1 MGSLIDAV
9 RRGILGTLF
18 CWGALF
24 AQPGLNLVFYGDSLT
39 QGLPHL
45 NGETD
50 TYPFKVGQQFTGSTY
65 AKLGYHGQPTDYL
78 LVHLDSFLFGLIDT
92 SAAANILVLWA
103 GTNDCALGPIDCVQ
117 PAYTRLT
124 YIARAARGAGWKVVA
139 VTMIAR
145 NGWFADA
152 AHRQQFP
159 ANQTALNNL
168 LLNSTEFDAVADPSQ
183 ILSDASS
190 SYYYSDGTHLW
201 PSGYQIVADLVTQ
214 AIQQL
219 LAGSPRP
226 ANVVTH
232 QKPDY

>member
-1 MGSLIDAV
+1 MDGLT
-9 RRGILGTLF
+9 RKMFGILV
-18 CWGALF
+18 CSGALF
-24 AQPGLNLVFYGDSLT
+24 AQPKLNFVFYGDSLT

-50 TYPFKVGQQFTGSTY
+50 TYPFKVSQQFVGPTY
-65 AKLGYHGQPTDYL
+65 TKLGYPGQPTDYL

-92 SAAANILVLWA
+92 SALANILVLWG
-103 GTNDCALGPIDCVQ
+103 GTNDCALGPIDCAQ
-117 PAYTRLT
+117 PAYTRLV
-124 YIARAARGAGWKVVA
+124 YMARAAHAAGWKVVA

-145 NGWFADA
+145 NGWFTDA

-168 LLNSTEFDAVADPSQ
+168 LLNSTEFDAVADPSG
-183 ILSDASS
+183 ILCDAGSQ
-190 SYYYSDGTHLW
+190 YYYTDGTHLW

-219 LAGSPRP
+219 LSTP
-226 ANVVTH
+226 AKAAEVAPAH
-232 QKPDY
+232 KKP